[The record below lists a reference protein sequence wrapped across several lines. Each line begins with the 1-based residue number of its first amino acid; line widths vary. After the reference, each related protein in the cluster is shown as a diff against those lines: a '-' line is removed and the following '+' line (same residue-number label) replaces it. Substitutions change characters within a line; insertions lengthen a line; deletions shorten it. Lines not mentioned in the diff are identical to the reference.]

1 MTMKFWCA
9 AALIVPVPAFAQ
21 AGGGQLPRAQMEGQ
35 IRANFARMDLNKDGF
50 VTRQESA
57 AARDTALM
65 ARMNA
70 AFNTMDGDKNGSISR
85 AEFIATNRGAISRA
99 TGGKPIPD
107 RDFDGADTNKDGRV
121 TVDES
126 LAMPLRQFDAAD
138 ANRDGMLSAAERQ
151 VAASRQRQRR

>member
-9 AALIVPVPAFAQ
+9 AALMVPMPVLAQ
-21 AGGGQLPRAQMEGQ
+21 TGGGQLPRAQMEAQ
-35 IRANFARMDLNKDGF
+35 IRANFARMDLNKDGA

-57 AARDTALM
+57 AARDTALI

-70 AFNTMDGDKNGSISR
+70 AFNAMDGDKNGSISR
-85 AEFIATNRGAISRA
+85 AEFVATNRNAISRA
-99 TGGKPIPD
+99 TGGKPMPD
-107 RDFDGADTNKDGRV
+107 REFDGADANKDGRV

-126 LAMPLRQFDAAD
+126 LMAPLRQFDAAD
-138 ANRDGMLSAAERQ
+138 ANRDGVLSPAERQ